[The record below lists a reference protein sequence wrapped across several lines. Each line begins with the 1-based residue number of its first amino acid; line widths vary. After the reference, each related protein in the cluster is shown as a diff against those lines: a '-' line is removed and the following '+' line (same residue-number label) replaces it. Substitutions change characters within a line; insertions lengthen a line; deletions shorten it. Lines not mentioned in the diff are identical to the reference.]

1 MLNVF
6 MHPCT
11 FWFGRYSGIARYVCE
26 LIAHLRE
33 EGVKVHLPIKNT
45 YCEYLKEA
53 SFFPETSAEAP
64 GVPWYAAAVE
74 KICSFGSIALAEKG
88 HRFALRQEIRRY
100 MAKEHH
106 FDVIHPTHVSAY
118 DLLPHIG
125 NTPLVTT
132 VHDMTHEL
140 FPDSFP
146 QWDPTAVRKQEYS
159 RLSDRIIAI
168 SECTKKDLVEICGIE
183 PERVD
188 VVHHGNSL
196 ILPAD
201 AATRPMDLPENYVL
215 FVGKRPGYKN
225 FDIFLHA
232 FAEIAAQERE
242 LHLICAGGGAFS
254 PAELELADKLHLRGR
269 VQQRWVTDEEL
280 AILYNRCA
288 VFVYPSAYE
297 GFGLPLLEAFAC
309 GAPVLC
315 ANASCFPEIA
325 ANGADYFP
333 ADDAAAMVT
342 CMQRVLGSSGYA
354 QNLRARGAE
363 RLTHFSW
370 QRCAQETLQTYK
382 KAIAQKH
389 P

>member
-1 MLNVF
+1 MDVF
-6 MHPCT
+6 MHPCA
-11 FWFGRYSGIARYVCE
+11 FWFGRFSGVSRYVCE
-26 LIAHLRE
+26 LISHLHG
-33 EGVKVHLPIKNT
+33 EGVTVHLPIRNT
-45 YCEYLKEA
+45 LNEYLKTSA
-53 SFFPETSAEAP
+53 FFPETAAEAP
-64 GVPWYAAAVE
+64 GTPWYAAAVE
-74 KICSFGSIALAEKG
+74 KICSVGPVKLAEKA

-100 MAKEHH
+100 MDQNHH
-106 FDVIHPTHVSAY
+106 FDILHPTHVSAY
-118 DLLPHIG
+118 DLLPYIG

-146 QWDPTAVRKQEYS
+146 QRDPTAARKLDYS
-159 RLSDRIIAI
+159 RRSDRIIAI

-196 ILPAD
+196 VLPAD
-201 AATRPMDLPENYVL
+201 AATRPMDLPENYIL

-297 GFGLPLLEAFAC
+297 GFGLPLLEAFSC

-315 ANASCFPEIA
+315 SSASCFPEIA

-354 QNLRARGAE
+354 QDLRARGAE